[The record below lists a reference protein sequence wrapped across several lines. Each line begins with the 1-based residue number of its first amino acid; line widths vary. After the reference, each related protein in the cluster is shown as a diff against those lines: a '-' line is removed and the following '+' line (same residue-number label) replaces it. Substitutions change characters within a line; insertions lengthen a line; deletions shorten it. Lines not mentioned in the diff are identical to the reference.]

1 MRHTSKLAAAAML
14 LPLLALPAF
23 AQQEGAT
30 GSSAA
35 QNDTAASA
43 AAKKGAEPKSAT
55 ALVPPIVI
63 QHYRPNDQR
72 GINVFETPKED
83 AVTYDGFKL
92 SLGAAF
98 AQEYQGLQHKN
109 SATPVLVNN
118 VNQNQLVQIGNGFNN
133 AVANLYVN
141 AQIAPGIRV
150 AMTSYLSARHHQET
164 WVKDG
169 YALIDASPIDNPLLN
184 AIMKYTTL
192 KVGHFQIDYG
202 DQQARRT
209 DNGEAM
215 YNPFVGNLIMDA
227 FTTEIGGEVYLR
239 SNGFLAMGGITG
251 GEVHGQV
258 TSPQKRSESFLGKV
272 GFDKQPM
279 KNLRVRLTGSFYAN
293 AQSASNTLY
302 TGDRGGSPY
311 YAVLENQDATSAAWS
326 GNLRSGLNFSNNVHA
341 YVVNPFVKL
350 GGLEYFGNFE
360 TATGRS
366 ASETANRTM
375 RQLDNDLVY
384 RFLDDKLYVGGRYNT
399 VNGTLQGYA
408 HDININ
414 RTSVAGGWYVTP
426 LMLTKVEYSKQF
438 YNEFNATDIRNG
450 GMFKGFVVSA
460 VLAF

>member
-1 MRHTSKLAAAAML
+1 MRYSSKLAAAALL
-14 LPLLALPAF
+14 LPLFAVPAL
-23 AQQEGAT
+23 AQQEGTT

-35 QNDTAASA
+35 QNDTTAST
-43 AAKKGAEPKSAT
+43 AAKKVDPKSKSM
-55 ALVPPIVI
+55 LVPPIII

-72 GINVFETPKED
+72 GINVFETPKD
-83 AVTYDGFKL
+83 DGIGYDGFKL

-98 AQEYQGLQHKN
+98 AQEFQGLQHSN
-109 SATPVLVNN
+109 TATPVVVNN
-118 VNQNQLVQIGNGFNN
+118 VNQNQLVNIGNGFNN

-184 AIMKYTTL
+184 GIMKYTTL
-192 KVGHFQIDYG
+192 KVGHFQLDYG

-227 FTTEIGGEVYLR
+227 FTTEIGGEVFLR

-258 TSPQKRSESFLGKV
+258 TTPQKRSESFLGKI
-272 GFDKQPM
+272 GFDKQPTS
-279 KNLRVRLTGSFYAN
+279 NLRVRLTGSFYAN
-293 AQSASNTLY
+293 AQAASNTLF
-302 TGDRGGSPY
+302 TGDRAGSPY
-311 YAVLENQDATSAAWS
+311 YQVMENQDATGAAWS

-350 GGLEYFGNFE
+350 AGLEYFGNFE

-366 ASETANRTM
+366 AAETSNRTM
-375 RQLDNDLVY
+375 RQIDNDLVY

-399 VNGTLQGYA
+399 VNGTLQAYS

-414 RTSVAGGWYVTP
+414 RTSFAGGWYVTP
-426 LMLTKVEYSKQF
+426 LMLTKVEYVKQN
-438 YNEFNATDIRNG
+438 YNDFNATDIRNG
-450 GMFKGFVVSA
+450 GQFKGFIVSA